1 MTEVDKTPPT
11 QSGNWLSV
19 AWNFV
24 RKIYGRCR
32 VVWMKGFT
40 RLPEPLQRFLSR
52 HRWKVT
58 ITLGILILLSYGY
71 YAITKEPEPEII
83 TAEVTLGELTQVVE
97 AVGEITS
104 ERNLKLQ
111 FPISGV
117 VAEVLVKEGDKIELG
132 QRIASLRANDLKAN
146 MQSALA
152 SLQAYQAE
160 LAELKEGTRPEDI
173 AIAEAELANKRAQLV
188 AAESELKASEEKL
201 KILEKEAEIALAGEI
216 GETSSVAS
224 RQLTV
229 ARTALSIFDDVF
241 ADSDVM
247 DAFQRGN
254 PGKDRL
260 MKKERDRAGEIVDSV
275 FKDGFNFESYDKALT
290 TLQRVR
296 QGLSVATRTMEDLF
310 SSLVT
315 LPPTSSFSRT
325 ERETRKDD
333 VADEKASLQT
343 ALTSTDTAI
352 KDLQDAAANFNTKIA
367 TENSTITSANGD
379 ILNLQSSIRT
389 EEAKLALSR
398 AGARPTEI
406 QASAARVR
414 QAGAEYERSKADFED
429 TILYAPTT
437 GAITKV
443 NIKEGELLSTAFQQ
457 EPAITMLGESPYR
470 VEMYVS
476 EVDIPKVQLTQ
487 TGAVEL
493 DAFQGTLFPLIVGE
507 IDPAA
512 SDVDGVPK
520 YRVKLDFL
528 EIDPG
533 FKIGMTGDV
542 DIVTGKRDD
551 VLMVPARAILEN
563 EFGDTYIRI
572 LGRGDAIEERRV
584 EIGLEGENDVEII
597 KGVEEGEIVVV
608 LLKNGK

>member
-1 MTEVDKTPPT
+1 MSVEQMKPSASP
-11 QSGNWLSV
+11 GNWLSL

-24 RKIYGRCR
+24 KKIYGRCR
-32 VVWMKGFT
+32 AVWMLGFT

-52 HRWKVT
+52 HRWKTT
-58 ITLGILILLSYGY
+58 ITLGVLLLLSYGY
-71 YAITKEPEPEII
+71 YAITKEPEPEIVI
-83 TAEVTLGELTQVVE
+83 AEVTRGELTQVVE

-117 VAEVLVKEGDKIELG
+117 VSEVLVKEGDKIELG
-132 QRIASLRANDLKAN
+132 QKIASLRANDLRAD

-152 SLQAYQAE
+152 SLQAAQAE
-160 LAELKEGTRPEDI
+160 LAELKEGTRPENI
-173 AIAEAELANKRAQLV
+173 AIAEAELENKRAQLR
-188 AAESELKASEEKL
+188 AAENELKASEEKL
-201 KILEKEAEIALAGEI
+201 EILEKEAEIALAGEI
-216 GETSSVAS
+216 GEASSMAS
-224 RQLTV
+224 KQLTV

-241 ADSDVM
+241 SDPDVI
-247 DAFQRGN
+247 DAFQRGD

-260 MKKERDRAGEIVDSV
+260 MKKERDRAGQIVDSV
-275 FKDGFNFESYDKALT
+275 FDEGFNFESYDKALSA
-290 TLQRVR
+290 LQKVR
-296 QGLSVATRTMEDLF
+296 QGLSVATRVMEDLF
-310 SSLVT
+310 FSLVT

-325 ERETRKDD
+325 EREARKND
-333 VADEKASLQT
+333 VADEKTSLQT
-343 ALTSTDTAI
+343 ALTSVDTAI
-352 KDLQDAAANFNTKIA
+352 KDLQDASANFNTKIA
-367 TENSTITSANGD
+367 TENSTIASAKGD
-379 ILNLQSSIRT
+379 ILNLQTAIRT
-389 EEAKLALSR
+389 EEAELALKK

-406 QASAARVR
+406 QAAAARVR
-414 QAGAEYERSKADFED
+414 QASAEYDRTKADFED

-437 GAITKV
+437 GSITKV

-493 DAFQGTLFPLIVGE
+493 DAFQGTLFPLTVAE

-520 YRVKLDFL
+520 YRVKLDFFK
-528 EIDPG
+528 IDKG

-542 DIVTGKRDD
+542 DIVTGSRDD

-563 EFGDTYIRI
+563 EFGDTYVRI
-572 LGRGDAIEERRV
+572 LGRGDVIEERHV

-597 KGVEEGEIVVV
+597 KGVEEGEVVVV

>member
-1 MTEVDKTPPT
+1 
-11 QSGNWLSV
+11 
-19 AWNFV
+19 
-24 RKIYGRCR
+24 
-32 VVWMKGFT
+32 
-40 RLPEPLQRFLSR
+40 
-52 HRWKVT
+52 
-58 ITLGILILLSYGY
+58 
-71 YAITKEPEPEII
+71 
-83 TAEVTLGELTQVVE
+83 
-97 AVGEITS
+97 
-104 ERNLKLQ
+104 
-111 FPISGV
+111 
-117 VAEVLVKEGDKIELG
+117 
-132 QRIASLRANDLKAN
+132 
-146 MQSALA
+146 
-152 SLQAYQAE
+152 
-160 LAELKEGTRPEDI
+160 
-173 AIAEAELANKRAQLV
+173 
-188 AAESELKASEEKL
+188 
-201 KILEKEAEIALAGEI
+201 
-216 GETSSVAS
+216 
-224 RQLTV
+224 
-229 ARTALSIFDDVF
+229 
-241 ADSDVM
+241 
-247 DAFQRGN
+247 
-254 PGKDRL
+254 
-260 MKKERDRAGEIVDSV
+260 
-275 FKDGFNFESYDKALT
+275 
-290 TLQRVR
+290 
-296 QGLSVATRTMEDLF
+296 MEDLF
-310 SSLVT
+310 FRLSS
-315 LPPTSSFSRT
+315 LPPTSSFSRS
-325 ERETRKDD
+325 ERESRKNDIST
-333 VADEKASLQT
+333 EKTNLQT
-343 ALTSTDTAI
+343 ALTSIDSAI
-352 KDLQDAAANFNTKIA
+352 KDLQDAVATYDTKIA

>member
-1 MTEVDKTPPT
+1 M
-11 QSGNWLSV
+11 
-19 AWNFV
+19 
-24 RKIYGRCR
+24 
-32 VVWMKGFT
+32 GFT
-40 RLPEPLQRFLSR
+40 KLPDPLQRFLSR

-58 ITLGILILLSYGY
+58 ITLGVLMLLSYGY

-83 TAEVTLGELTQVVE
+83 TAEVTHGELTQVVE

-117 VAEVLVKEGDKIELG
+117 VAEVLVREGDKVELG

-146 MQSALA
+146 MNSALA

-173 AIAEAELANKRAQLV
+173 AIAEAELANKRAQLM
-188 AAESELKASEEKL
+188 AAENELSASEEKL
-201 KILEKEAEIALAGEI
+201 RILEKEAEIGLAGEI
-216 GETSSVAS
+216 GEASSAAS

-229 ARTALSIFDDVF
+229 ARTALSIFDDVVE
-241 ADSDVM
+241 DPDVI

-260 MKKERDRAGEIVDSV
+260 MKKERDRAGQIVDSV
-275 FKDGFNFESYDKALT
+275 FEDGFGFESYDEALT
-290 TLQRVR
+290 TLQKVR

-310 SSLVT
+310 MSLAT

-325 ERETRKDD
+325 EREARKDD
-333 VADEKASLQT
+333 VADEKTNLQT
-343 ALTSTDTAI
+343 ALTSIDTAI
-352 KDLQDAAANFNTKIA
+352 KDLQDASANFDTKIA
-367 TENSTITSANGD
+367 TENSTIASAKGD
-379 ILNLQSSIRT
+379 ILNLQTAIRT
-389 EEAKLALSR
+389 EEAELALEK

-414 QAGAEYERSKADFED
+414 QAGAEYERAKADFED

-437 GAITKV
+437 GSITKV

-487 TGAVEL
+487 SGSVEL
-493 DAFQGTLFPLIVGE
+493 DAFPGTLFPITVAE

-542 DIVTGKRDD
+542 DVVTGSRED

-563 EFGDTYIRI
+563 EFGDIYVRI
-572 LGRGDAIEERRV
+572 LGRGDNIEERRV
-584 EIGLEGENDVEII
+584 EIGLEGENDVEIV
-597 KGVEEGEIVVV
+597 KGVEEGEVVVV